1 MSEPDQDE
9 PFDRPGG
16 GLEAVD
22 LAAGT
27 LVRMWGD
34 VDAGLRSQA
43 SAVMA
48 RAMQHGGPV
57 VIDASGVEFLDS
69 SGLAFIL
76 QLLKAARE
84 DHRKVVLR
92 DPPTLVLDMFELL
105 GLAGTIPMEFTA
117 R

>member
-1 MSEPDQDE
+1 MNDVDDDPTRGAQTS
-9 PFDRPGG
+9 

-22 LAAGT
+22 LDGGT

-34 VDAGLRSQA
+34 VDAGLRGQA

-48 RAMQHGGPV
+48 RALQHGGPV
-57 VIDASGVEFLDS
+57 VIDASEVEFLDS

-76 QLLKAARE
+76 QLLKAGEEEGRP
-84 DHRKVVLR
+84 VVLR
-92 DPPTLVLDMFELL
+92 DPPTLVLDMIDLL
-105 GLAGTIPMEFTA
+105 GMTGQVPLRFTA